1 MVKEIIISVMQP
13 YFFPYLGYWQLIN
26 ESDKF
31 IFFDDVSYI
40 NKGYID
46 RNYIIYGG
54 KPSRI
59 KLELSKASQNKLIS
73 EINIGNNKLK
83 ILHQIDLAYRNSPQY
98 ENFMPII
105 TDVMKNNEKNLARFL
120 GYSIEKIAEYLEI
133 KTKFLYSSNFDTGK
147 SGKNKIK
154 DLTLLNNGN
163 IYLNMI
169 GGKFLYIQ
177 EDFNNSNIQLMF
189 LKYRVVKYP
198 QKTEEFDPYVSILD
212 LCFNLSI
219 NRINELNILKGN
231 IQ

>member
-1 MVKEIIISVMQP
+1 VKELIISVMQP

-54 KPSRI
+54 QPYRI

-105 TDVMKNNEKNLARFL
+105 VDVMKNEENNLARFL

-133 KTKFLYSSNFDTGK
+133 KTKFLYSSNFHTGK

-177 EDFNNSNIQLMF
+177 EDFNNSGIQLMF

-212 LCFNLSI
+212 LCFNLNI
-219 NRINELNILKGN
+219 HRINELNILKGN

>member
-1 MVKEIIISVMQP
+1 MKEIKISVMQP
-13 YFFPYLGYWQLIN
+13 YFFSYLGYWQLIN

-54 KPSRI
+54 QRSKI
-59 KLELSKASQNKLIS
+59 KLELFKASQNKLIN

-83 ILHQIDLAYRNSPQY
+83 ILRQIDLAYRNSPRY
-98 ENFMPII
+98 EYFMPIVNDI
-105 TDVMKNNEKNLARFL
+105 MMNNENNLARFL

-133 KTKFLYSSNFDTGK
+133 KTKFLYSSNFNTGK
-147 SGKNKIK
+147 TGRNKIK

-169 GGKFLYIQ
+169 GGKFLYDQ
-177 EDFNNSNIQLMF
+177 DDFYNSGIKLIF
-189 LKYRVVKYP
+189 LKHRVVRYP
-198 QKTEEFDPYVSILD
+198 QKTEEFNPYVSILD
-212 LCFNLSI
+212 LCFNLSTPEI
-219 NRINELNILKGN
+219 KELNILKGHL
-231 IQ
+231 Q

>member
-1 MVKEIIISVMQP
+1 MQP
-13 YFFPYLGYWQLIN
+13 YFFSYLGYWQLIN

-54 KPSRI
+54 QRSKI
-59 KLELSKASQNKLIS
+59 KLELFKASQNKLIN

-83 ILHQIDLAYRNSPQY
+83 ILRQIDLAYRNSPRY
-98 ENFMPII
+98 EYFMPIVNDI
-105 TDVMKNNEKNLARFL
+105 MMNDENNLARFL

-147 SGKNKIK
+147 TGRNKIK

-169 GGKFLYIQ
+169 GGKFLYDQ
-177 EDFNNSNIQLMF
+177 DDFYNSGIQLIF
-189 LKYRVVKYP
+189 LKHRVVRYP
-198 QKTEEFDPYVSILD
+198 QKTE
-212 LCFNLSI
+212 
-219 NRINELNILKGN
+219 
-231 IQ
+231 